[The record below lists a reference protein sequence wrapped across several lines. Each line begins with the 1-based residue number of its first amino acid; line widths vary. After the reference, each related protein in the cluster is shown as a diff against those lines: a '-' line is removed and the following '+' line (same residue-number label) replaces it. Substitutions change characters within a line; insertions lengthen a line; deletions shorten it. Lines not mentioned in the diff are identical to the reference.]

1 MRTNKNHL
9 FEVLILSTPG
19 NIYMKS
25 IDGKYITCNKN
36 QLDLLGF
43 NSVDDLVNKSDYD
56 LYSFEIAKQL
66 FITDQEIMKNKK
78 EVTFEEKGIDR
89 HGNPAIYLTTK
100 TPVLNTKNK
109 VTALIGVSK
118 DITKEKEAE
127 ITRANFISNMQH
139 DLRTP
144 FAGISAIA
152 GLLRD
157 MEDNPEKQS
166 LLDDL
171 LTSCEQWEQTHHE
184 IIAVLSD
191 QKPYAIAKETFV
203 ISQELGKIGD
213 SLAATLRTQET
224 TLVIEDIPDAI
235 DSIETDRLKF
245 SLILSNIIGNA
256 VKFTKKG
263 TIKIK
268 VSKKDSTYSIAV
280 IDTGVGIPE
289 DKLDSIFEQFTK
301 LSNSNKHNQYQGVG
315 LGLYMARQIATL
327 LGGTIAV
334 TSKINEGSTFTLS
347 VPT

>member
-1 MRTNKNHL
+1 MDKDFIIKNA
-9 FEVLILSTPG
+9 VG
-19 NIYMKS
+19 NLYWKNEK
-25 IDGKYITCNKN
+25 GAYLGCNDAY
-36 QLDLLGF
+36 LHMLGF
-43 NSVDDLVNKSDYD
+43 VSTSEIIGKTDSDLFLKIIGKEKIDILTSV
-56 LYSFEIAKQL
+56 
-66 FITDQEIMKNKK
+66 DQEIMALGK
-78 EVTFEEKGIDR
+78 EQTFIEEGIDAR
-89 HGNPAIYLTTK
+89 GKPALYITKKIPMRNDKGNI
-100 TPVLNTKNK
+100 
-109 VTALIGVSK
+109 IGIMGTSL

-171 LTSCEQWEQTHHE
+171 LTSCGQWEQTHHE

-191 QKPYAIAKETFV
+191 QKPYTIAKETFS
-203 ISQELGKIGD
+203 ISQEIRKIGD
-213 SLAATLRTQET
+213 SLAATLRIKET
-224 TLVIEDIPDAI
+224 NLVIDNISDAI

-256 VKFTKKG
+256 VKFTNKG
-263 TIKIK
+263 SIKIK
-268 VSKKDSTYSIAV
+268 VAKKDSTYSIAV

-301 LSNSNKHNQYQGVG
+301 LSNSNKHNHYQGVG

-327 LGGTIAV
+327 LGGVITV
-334 TSKINEGSTFTLS
+334 TSTINEGSTFTLTL
-347 VPT
+347 PT

>member
-1 MRTNKNHL
+1 MLIQEKIINQTSGNLYWKDARGNYLGCNENMANLFKLKCPDEIIGKNDYDFFLDDHHVKKIIENDRL
-9 FEVLILSTPG
+9 VILS
-19 NIYMKS
+19 
-25 IDGKYITCNKN
+25 GK
-36 QLDLLGF
+36 
-43 NSVDDLVNKSDYD
+43 
-56 LYSFEIAKQL
+56 EI
-66 FITDQEIMKNKK
+66 E
-78 EVTFEEKGIDR
+78 FEEIGSDETGKLLTYKTRKVPLKDDNNNIIGIM
-89 HGNPAIYLTTK
+89 GTSL
-100 TPVLNTKNK
+100 
-109 VTALIGVSK
+109 

-171 LTSCEQWEQTHHE
+171 LTSCGQWEQTHHE

-191 QKPYAIAKETFV
+191 QKPYAIAKETFS
-203 ISQELGKIGD
+203 ISQEIRKIGD
-213 SLAATLRTQET
+213 SLAATLRIKET
-224 TLVIEDIPDAI
+224 NLVIDNISDAI

-256 VKFTKKG
+256 VKFTNKG
-263 TIKIK
+263 SIKIK
-268 VSKKDSTYSIAV
+268 VAKKDSTYSIAV

-289 DKLDSIFEQFTK
+289 DKLDSIFEQFIK
-301 LSNSNKHNQYQGVG
+301 LSNSNKHNHYQGVG

-327 LGGTIAV
+327 LGGVITV
-334 TSKINEGSTFTLS
+334 TSTINEGSTFTLTL
-347 VPT
+347 PT